1 MKKLLT
7 GAVSKAKKV
16 NNSAFGGIKNVAGK
30 FKDKFTNI
38 QIDED
43 IEANIEDENFDWTA
57 SLHAHLRDEEW
68 NNETIIDNASATE
81 EKIGNS
87 ASEVI
92 ESVEAILPKL
102 VISKDH
108 KTNKTL
114 KEMASWFNKLN
125 KDSFNDKWQKIELTS
140 TIQMREIL
148 IKNKDRII
156 DALNETN
163 TLWALDVPTKDMSD
177 KKYAERILW
186 IFSVK
191 HWEAMGKNV
200 VKSYKNELKPIAKA
214 RFNKTK
220 KRLEE
225 EAKIEKEKKQTIINE
240 RNKELAP
247 FFKEVAQTIPP
258 VLSVWLKGKI
268 KILKEKV
275 FNKELEEEFYADI
288 ILFLVRANIPTKT
301 GADNNWKH
309 INDSYDFIDSFEDK
323 NKLQKLLKNE
333 LFWTYAIKLNRKW
346 LENIVSFYDDKW
358 KSIAWFDQ
366 FLYAWE
372 ENKENAQDFINILN
386 NSDEE
391 SVEEVK
397 KLLLKKP
404 TKLSN
409 FLTKN
414 DVYKNQPI
422 ESVTYKWNKKIWAWV
437 AGAWS
442 TVWIFGGNII
452 QLSENVGKVVQPW
465 LIGASIIGWLLT
477 AFVFKKIRLK
487 YKKSKLN

>member
-16 NNSAFGGIKNVAGK
+16 NNSAFGGIKNVACK

-275 FNKELEEEFYADI
+275 FNKELEE
-288 ILFLVRANIPTKT
+288 
-301 GADNNWKH
+301 
-309 INDSYDFIDSFEDK
+309 
-323 NKLQKLLKNE
+323 
-333 LFWTYAIKLNRKW
+333 
-346 LENIVSFYDDKW
+346 
-358 KSIAWFDQ
+358 
-366 FLYAWE
+366 
-372 ENKENAQDFINILN
+372 
-386 NSDEE
+386 
-391 SVEEVK
+391 
-397 KLLLKKP
+397 
-404 TKLSN
+404 
-409 FLTKN
+409 
-414 DVYKNQPI
+414 
-422 ESVTYKWNKKIWAWV
+422 
-437 AGAWS
+437 
-442 TVWIFGGNII
+442 
-452 QLSENVGKVVQPW
+452 
-465 LIGASIIGWLLT
+465 
-477 AFVFKKIRLK
+477 
-487 YKKSKLN
+487 